1 MAPDRPLPSYYNA
14 AAQVRTQNRDHC
26 SWGSLV
32 FTCFG
37 DVWLHQGF
45 LRAISL
51 GQKRWC
57 ASVQQ
62 VGPTQYTP
70 KASHTALLPTSLAP
84 VRVSDVAC
92 LLCLWTACA
101 CRGQDMLCLLTVW
114 FRYGNDPE
122 LHRILQA
129 GFNLVR
135 YGPVSPFLKL
145 LAHHD
150 RSAKDRQCHREGL

>member
-37 DVWLHQGF
+37 DVWLRQGF

-62 VGPTQYTP
+62 VGPTVHP
-70 KASHTALLPTSLAP
+70 KASHTALLAPHPFLAP
-84 VRVSDVAC
+84 ARVS
-92 LLCLWTACA
+92 
-101 CRGQDMLCLLTVW
+101 
-114 FRYGNDPE
+114 
-122 LHRILQA
+122 
-129 GFNLVR
+129 
-135 YGPVSPFLKL
+135 
-145 LAHHD
+145 
-150 RSAKDRQCHREGL
+150 